1 MTKTVYEGY
10 GVSFLNL
17 QTTSNDVTE
26 RVRSI
31 IATQLGVDKSI
42 VIDNAS
48 FINDLGADSLD
59 LVELILEFER
69 VFNISIPDDEALSIQ
84 TVGQAILH
92 IFQMRNLKL

>member
-10 GVSFLNL
+10 GVSLLNL
-17 QTTSNDVTE
+17 QTDSNDVRE

-31 IATQLGVDKSI
+31 TATQLGVDKSR

-59 LVELILEFER
+59 LVELILAFEEA
-69 VFNISIPDDEALSIQ
+69 FNISIPDDEALSIQ
-84 TVGQAILH
+84 TVGQAITY
-92 IFQMRNLKL
+92 ISNAKP

>member
-31 IATQLGVDKSI
+31 IADQLGVDKSI

>member
-31 IATQLGVDKSI
+31 IADQLGVDKSI

-84 TVGQAILH
+84 TVGQAITY
-92 IFQMRNLKL
+92 ISNAKP

>member
-10 GVSFLNL
+10 GVSLLNL

-31 IATQLGVDKSI
+31 IATQLGVDKSR

-59 LVELILEFER
+59 LVELILAFEEA
-69 VFNISIPDDEALSIQ
+69 FNISIPDDQALSIQ
-84 TVGQAILH
+84 TVGQAITY
-92 IFQMRNLKL
+92 ISNAKP

>member
-17 QTTSNDVTE
+17 KTTSNDVTE

-31 IATQLGVDKSI
+31 IADQLGVDKSI

>member
-17 QTTSNDVTE
+17 QTTSNDVRE

-31 IATQLGVDKSI
+31 IADQLGVDKSR

-59 LVELILEFER
+59 LVELILAFEEA
-69 VFNISIPDDEALSIQ
+69 FNISIPDDQALSIQ
-84 TVGQAILH
+84 TVGQAITY
-92 IFQMRNLKL
+92 ISNAKP